1 MLPEDIA
8 HERRRSGQKILLA
21 HGAHVAAS
29 HAKVLQHHT
38 FQREL
43 FDGPVEPA
51 RDVALWPQSRIW
63 IFNKTIHKIK
73 KSVSKKQTIVV
84 VVTRHTWHW
93 RHLLRPLYANTER
106 DKFKQKKGEP
116 QTLCVVVGSSS
127 TTESKE
133 QLPHGFLLDDGSAVC
148 PPSPAPP
155 LFSY

>member
-63 IFNKTIHKIK
+63 INKTFTNQ
-73 KSVSKKQTIVV
+73 KSVKNNCCCCCCNKTHVDTGDTCYGHFTLTPNETNSNK
-84 VVTRHTWHW
+84 
-93 RHLLRPLYANTER
+93 
-106 DKFKQKKGEP
+106 KKGEP